1 MSLGLERGRQRLIL
15 TKGDPSMTKILLA
28 ATALTAIVATSAFA
42 QTTQRQVRD
51 PFAYSNAHVY
61 PNGFGTTVQRRF
73 HNGDD
78 VYDTRGVYVG
88 ADPDPSVRDQLSRD
102 PTQGD

>member
-1 MSLGLERGRQRLIL
+1 
-15 TKGDPSMTKILLA
+15 MTKIFLA
-28 ATALTAIVATSAFA
+28 ATALTAIAATSAFA
-42 QTTQRQVRD
+42 QTTQRHVRD
-51 PFAYSNAHVY
+51 PFAYSNAPAY
-61 PNGFGTTVQRRF
+61 SNGYGTTVQRRF

-78 VYDTRGVYVG
+78 VYDTRGTYVG

>member
-1 MSLGLERGRQRLIL
+1 
-15 TKGDPSMTKILLA
+15 MTKFLLA
-28 ATALTAIVATSAFA
+28 ATALSAVVATSAFA
-42 QTTQRQVRD
+42 QTTPQRQLRD
-51 PFAYSNAHVY
+51 PYAFSSPGYL
-61 PNGFGTTVQRRF
+61 NGYGTTVQRRF
-73 HNGDD
+73 HNNDD